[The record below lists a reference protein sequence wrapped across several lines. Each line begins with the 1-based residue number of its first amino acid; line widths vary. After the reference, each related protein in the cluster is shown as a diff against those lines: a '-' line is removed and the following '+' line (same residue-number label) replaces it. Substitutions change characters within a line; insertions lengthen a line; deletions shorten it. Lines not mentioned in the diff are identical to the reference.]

1 MADVNMYSIMLW
13 SLSNKMYSAEII
25 GENAENVQAY
35 FKANLSVLVNNLQNN
50 QFNVIKARIL
60 LDARRGVS
68 T

>member
-1 MADVNMYSIMLW
+1 
-13 SLSNKMYSAEII
+13 MYSAEII